1 MNQGENMPLVLD
13 QIPVKE
19 ISFTE
24 YNVASINSIASL
36 YKGFRQESKAP

>member
-1 MNQGENMPLVLD
+1 MNQGENMPLILD

-24 YNVASINSIASL
+24 YNVAIINSIASR
-36 YKGFRQESKAP
+36 YKGLRQESKAP